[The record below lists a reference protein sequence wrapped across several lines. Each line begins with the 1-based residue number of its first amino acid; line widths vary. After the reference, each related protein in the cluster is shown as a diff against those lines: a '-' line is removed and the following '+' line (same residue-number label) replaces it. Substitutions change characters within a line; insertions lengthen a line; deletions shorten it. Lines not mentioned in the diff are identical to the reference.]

1 MTGSRKRWL
10 KIAYFVIVALLLLS
24 AFVFTSVYFASQGIQ
39 LPWVQI
45 LGETYSVHP
54 IIALLFATILAGV
67 FTVLM
72 DKIAAKKGAHYY
84 YYGLVVVI
92 ISVALLILVLYG
104 SACGACKALVCQ
116 YVQECS
122 IEWQNIFKVIVRCV
136 CK

>member
-1 MTGSRKRWL
+1 MTGSRNRWL
-10 KIAYFVIVALLLLS
+10 KIVYFVIAGLLLLP

-45 LGETYSVHP
+45 SGQIYSVHP

-67 FTVLM
+67 ITVLM
-72 DKIAAKKGAHYY
+72 NKFVAKKGTHYY
-84 YYGLVVVI
+84 YYGIAIMI
-92 ISVALLILVLYG
+92 IVVALLILVLYG
-104 SACGACKALVCQ
+104 SVCGSCKSLVCQ